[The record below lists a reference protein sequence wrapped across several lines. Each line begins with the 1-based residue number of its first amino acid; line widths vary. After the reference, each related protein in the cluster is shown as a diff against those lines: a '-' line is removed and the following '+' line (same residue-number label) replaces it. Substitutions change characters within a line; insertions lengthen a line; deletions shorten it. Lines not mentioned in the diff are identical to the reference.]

1 MIFIYQVYQNN
12 HQATLSRLTLIQ
24 LKSVLKSRVDSKSI
38 HLKAITMFSNLFIS
52 NAHAAPTAPGGDL
65 LSFLPILVIFALFY
79 FMLIRPQMKQA
90 KQQKAMIDALKAGDE
105 VATTGGVVGKITKVG
120 DNFISVEIAAN
131 TTVNVQKHAVQTLL
145 PPGTI
150 KAI

>member
-1 MIFIYQVYQNN
+1 
-12 HQATLSRLTLIQ
+12 
-24 LKSVLKSRVDSKSI
+24 
-38 HLKAITMFSNLFIS
+38 MFSNLFIS
-52 NAHAAPTAPGGDL
+52 NAYAAPAAPGGDL

-105 VATTGGVVGKITKVG
+105 VATTGGVIGKIIKVS

-150 KAI
+150 KTI